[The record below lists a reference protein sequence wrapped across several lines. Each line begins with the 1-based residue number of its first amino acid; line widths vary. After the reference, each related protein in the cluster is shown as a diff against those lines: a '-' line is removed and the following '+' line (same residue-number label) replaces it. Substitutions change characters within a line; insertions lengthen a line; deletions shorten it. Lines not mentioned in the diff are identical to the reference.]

1 MTNKFNPF
9 LLKTK
14 PECSRWKQ
22 LKTNENTLNTKKNEV
37 KHTNDRFKIINE
49 KEERS
54 DKQERY
60 EKRNI
65 FQQTFKSENPER
77 RISKGFLHFTNETK
91 KLEEKKPTTINIEE
105 MSESVL
111 DNEFPTLG

>member
-14 PECSRWKQ
+14 PECSRWKE

-49 KEERS
+49 KEERF
-54 DKQERY
+54 DKQDQY
-60 EKRNI
+60 KKRNI

-77 RISKGFLHFTNETK
+77 RFPKDFYILRMKQK
-91 KLEEKKPTTINIEE
+91 K
-105 MSESVL
+105 
-111 DNEFPTLG
+111 

>member
-1 MTNKFNPF
+1 MTDKCNPF

-14 PECSRWKQ
+14 PKCTRWEG
-22 LKTNENTLNTKKNEV
+22 LNTNENILNTKEDEV
-37 KHTNDRFKIINE
+37 KHTNDRFKVINE
-49 KEERS
+49 KE
-54 DKQERY
+54 ERY

-91 KLEEKKPTTINIEE
+91 KPEEKPITINIEE

-111 DNEFPTLG
+111 DNEFPTLC